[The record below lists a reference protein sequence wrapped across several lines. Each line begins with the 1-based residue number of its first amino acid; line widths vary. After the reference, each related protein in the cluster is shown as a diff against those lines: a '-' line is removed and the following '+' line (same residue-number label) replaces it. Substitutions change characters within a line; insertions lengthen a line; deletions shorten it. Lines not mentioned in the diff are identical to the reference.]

1 MAPEVILI
9 LQFPSES
16 GRAGPCDRCI
26 VRQKDRCSLIEE
38 FLQTE
43 IVYNDHLVSLREVG
57 RFPATTKPR
66 VVILKLVAHNF
77 KISISAQS

>member
-57 RFPATTKPR
+57 FSCYHQTSCHYFETGY
-66 VVILKLVAHNF
+66 
-77 KISISAQS
+77 S